1 MTQTIRNIFKSQACT
16 TKLQDSNFAALT
28 AALQEVTR
36 FSMTKVQESTFA
48 LPTAAR
54 QGAAQG
60 GAA

>member
-1 MTQTIRNIFKSQACT
+1 MTHTLHNIFKSQACM
-16 TKLQDSNFAALT
+16 TKLQDSN
-28 AALQEVTR
+28 
-36 FSMTKVQESTFA
+36 FA